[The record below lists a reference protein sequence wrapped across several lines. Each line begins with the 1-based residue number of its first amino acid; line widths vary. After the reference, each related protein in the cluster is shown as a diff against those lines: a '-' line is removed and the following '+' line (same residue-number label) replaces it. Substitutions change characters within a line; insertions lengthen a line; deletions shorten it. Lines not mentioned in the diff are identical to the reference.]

1 MKSFIHAFLAD
12 ESGAAGIEYGLLAA
26 LIAVVIIAAVASIG
40 RSLKTAFE
48 SIATCLSSPT
58 TCGVTPPAGG

>member
-1 MKSFIHAFLAD
+1 MKRFIKNFLAD

-40 RSLKTAFE
+40 RSLQTAFQ
-48 SIATCLSSPT
+48 SIADCLSSPT
-58 TCGVTPPAGG
+58 TCGVTKPA